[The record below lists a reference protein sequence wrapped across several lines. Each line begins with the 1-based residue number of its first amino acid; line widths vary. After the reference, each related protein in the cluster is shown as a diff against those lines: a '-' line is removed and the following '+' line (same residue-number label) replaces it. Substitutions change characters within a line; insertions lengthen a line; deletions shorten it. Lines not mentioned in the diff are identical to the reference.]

1 MLIAAK
7 NSLEIYLR
15 NSDVSSRKRGKKSR
29 RETFHHIPFGISWI
43 TSNVAILFFSK
54 KLIKILI
61 NTVNQKLSLYLK
73 LLTRKK
79 KNERKKQQKPSFSV
93 APTQVLEL
101 IATACIWVTCTL
113 MNQSKQDQGMEG
125 FHWPSHCHMPLKEL
139 GSGISLSQTSQ
150 TKGGDPQGRIIF
162 IEHLP
167 CARHCAQLWRAP

>member
-1 MLIAAK
+1 MVSPGSSFFFQASSTYKTLD
-7 NSLEIYLR
+7 NSGTICFYQ
-15 NSDVSSRKRGKKSR
+15 NHD
-29 RETFHHIPFGISWI
+29 
-43 TSNVAILFFSK
+43 
-54 KLIKILI
+54 
-61 NTVNQKLSLYLK
+61 
-73 LLTRKK
+73 RKK

>member
-1 MLIAAK
+1 MFSIAFRYGWIQALK
-7 NSLEIYLR
+7 NVIRTWFLLAPLS
-15 NSDVSSRKRGKKSR
+15 SSRQALPIRPWTTQ
-29 RETFHHIPFGISWI
+29 E
-43 TSNVAILFFSK
+43 
-54 KLIKILI
+54 
-61 NTVNQKLSLYLK
+61 LYASIRIM
-73 LLTRKK
+73 TEK